1 MKIACLHT
9 AQSNVDVFEHAA
21 REVGIPAGTLSHQV
35 MPHLLAQAEAAGGM
49 TPEIEK
55 ETIAALAE
63 LRTDA
68 DVVLLT
74 CSTLGSAA
82 NYLAQDPGIV
92 RVDLALA
99 QEAAAAAAAARAG
112 GPVVVLCAAPTTIK
126 PTAALFRA
134 VAPNAPLAVELIPGA
149 WDAFKAG
156 QLEAYFA
163 MIAERAQ
170 QALDEGAGCVA
181 LAQASMAGAK
191 SRITHPKVLTSP
203 HNALHREWTR
213 LQSIFGAQA

>member
-9 AQSNVDVFEHAA
+9 AQSNAEVFEHAA
-21 REVGIPAGTLSHQV
+21 RELAIPEGTLSHKV

-49 TPEIEK
+49 TAEIEK
-55 ETIAALAE
+55 EAIAALAD

-99 QEAAAAAAAARAG
+99 QEAAAAAAG
-112 GPVVVLCAAPTTIK
+112 KPVVVLCAAPTTLK

-134 VAPNAPLAVELIPGA
+134 VAPNAPLAIELIPGA
-149 WDAFKAG
+149 WDLFKAG
-156 QLEAYFA
+156 QQEDYFA
-163 MIAERAQ
+163 LIAAQ
-170 QALDEGAGCVA
+170 AQKALDEGAGCVA

-191 SRITHPKVLTSP
+191 SFIPHPQVLTSP
-203 HNALHREWTR
+203 HSALRREWAR
-213 LQSIFGAQA
+213 LTAIFGPEEA

>member
-35 MPHLLAQAEAAGGM
+35 MPHLLAQAEAVGGM

-99 QEAAAAAAAARAG
+99 QEAAAARAG

-203 HNALHREWTR
+203 HSALHREWTR

>member
-9 AQSNVDVFEHAA
+9 AQSNVEVFEQAA
-21 REVGIPAGTLSHQV
+21 RDLHIPEGTLKHQV
-35 MPHLLAQAEAAGGM
+35 MAHLLAQAEAAGGM

-99 QEAAAAAAAARAG
+99 QEAAKAG
-112 GPVVVLCAAPTTIK
+112 EPIVVLCAASTTIK

-134 VAPNAPLAVELIPGA
+134 VAPKAPLAVELIPHA
-149 WDAFKAG
+149 WDTFKAG
-156 QLEAYFA
+156 QMTEYFA
-163 MIAERAQ
+163 LIAERAQ

-191 SRITHPKVLTSP
+191 NLLPHPKVLTSP
-203 HNALHREWTR
+203 HSALRREWTR
-213 LQSIFGAQA
+213 LQAIFGTEA